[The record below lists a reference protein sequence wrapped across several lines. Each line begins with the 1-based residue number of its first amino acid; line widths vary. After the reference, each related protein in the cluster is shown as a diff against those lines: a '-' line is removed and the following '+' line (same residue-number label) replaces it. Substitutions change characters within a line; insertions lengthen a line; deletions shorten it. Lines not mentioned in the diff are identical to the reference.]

1 MTEGARVLL
10 ARHGLHDWLGPDN
23 RFAGRLPG
31 VPLNAAGREQAV
43 ALGRRLRATPPD
55 RILCS
60 PLERAHET
68 AEIIARHVQ
77 RPVVSDARLVETDL
91 GPWQGMRVQEV
102 AARYPEA
109 YRAWRTAPTQA
120 RLPGTE
126 PLDAMA
132 DRMAA
137 CAVEALAHGGATLL
151 VSHQD
156 PLLALVC
163 RLLDLPLDAMRRMDI
178 SPGSLTILEVAR
190 GRPVLVGLN
199 SATSGRH

>member
-10 ARHGLHDWLGPDN
+10 ARHGWHDWLGSDN

-31 VPLNAAGREQAV
+31 VPLNAAGREQAR
-43 ALGRRLRATPPD
+43 ALGRRLQAAPPD

-60 PLERAHET
+60 PLERTRQT
-68 AEIIARHVQ
+68 AEIIAGYVQ
-77 RPVVSDARLVETDL
+77 RPATPDERLIETDL
-91 GPWQGMRVQEV
+91 GSWQGMRVQEV
-102 AARYPEA
+102 ATRDAEA

-120 RLPGTE
+120 RLPGAE
-126 PLDAMA
+126 PLEAMA

-137 CAVEALAHGGATLL
+137 CAFEALARGGATLL

-163 RLLDLPLDAMRRMDI
+163 RLLDLPLDAMRRMEI

-199 SATSGRH
+199 SATSGTR